1 MSSVTSLP
9 AIPLNLLDPLLY
21 AADPRPAYRWLRD
34 EAPVYWDPVN
44 EIWGISRHED
54 VLAIERDTIRYS
66 SARGSRPLIEM
77 SASMINRDDPRHQQ
91 QRKLVARRFTPRAVR
106 GHEPRI
112 RALAAGLI
120 DRMAATGTADVVAGL
135 AAPLPAMVIAD
146 LLGFDPELWPKCQ
159 EWSERTM
166 SAAGFRND
174 DPRQPPGSPQ
184 AIGEF
189 AAAFGELIAAR
200 RRDPR
205 DDLVSAWVHGSVDG
219 EPMDVPEMIQEGLL
233 LLDGGAETTRSV
245 IGQTVWNLARFP
257 GQREILLADPSLI
270 ESTAVEEFIRCATPL
285 LNMRRTVT
293 ADHELRGR
301 RLRTGDQVLLMYG
314 AANADER
321 AFDAPERFD
330 VTRRHNQHVAF
341 GFGTHFCLGANL
353 ARLELR
359 VVFEE
364 LLRRIPGFR
373 LVPGFEPEF
382 APGYFTRTLKEL
394 WVETGPLAGPGGQG
408 SDT

>member
-1 MSSVTSLP
+1 VTSIP
-9 AIPLNLLDPLLY
+9 AAPVDILDPFLY
-21 AADPRPAYRWLRD
+21 ASDPGPVYKWLRD
-34 EAPVYWDPVN
+34 EAPVYWDPAN

-54 VLAIERDTIRYS
+54 VLSIERDAIRYS
-66 SARGSRPLIEM
+66 SAQGSRPLIEM

-106 GHEPRI
+106 AHEQRV
-112 RALAAGLI
+112 RSLAAGLI
-120 DRMAATGTADVVAGL
+120 DKMAAKGTADVVADL

-146 LLGFDPELWPKCQ
+146 LLGFDAALWPKCQ

-174 DPRQPPGSPQ
+174 DPRQPAGSPE

-189 AAAFGELIAAR
+189 VAAIGELIAAR
-200 RRDPR
+200 RQVPR
-205 DDLVSAWVHGSVDG
+205 DDLVSAWVHGAIDG
-219 EPMDVPEMIQEGLL
+219 EPMDVAEIIQDGLL

-257 GQREILLADPSLI
+257 GQREILLTDPSLI
-270 ESTAVEEFIRCATPL
+270 GATAVEEFIRCATPV

-314 AANADER
+314 AANTDDR
-321 AFDAPERFD
+321 AFDAPERFE
-330 VTRRHNQHVAF
+330 VARGHNHHVAF

-364 LLRRIPGFR
+364 LLRRVPGFR
-373 LVPGFEPEF
+373 LAPGFEPEF

-394 WVETGPLAGPGGQG
+394 WVEFGEG
-408 SDT
+408 